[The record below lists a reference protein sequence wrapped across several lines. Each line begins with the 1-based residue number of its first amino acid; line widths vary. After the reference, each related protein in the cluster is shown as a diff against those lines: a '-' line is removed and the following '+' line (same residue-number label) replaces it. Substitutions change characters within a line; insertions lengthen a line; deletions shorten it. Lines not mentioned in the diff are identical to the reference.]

1 MDYQQTSEVNPAV
14 KGSLG
19 WCLIYVRDFFSAP
32 LSGPDAWSA
41 WTKYIKLK
49 HADWNIPSGVY
60 VPIWFDGYWNG
71 ERLGHTAVY
80 KDGKVWSSPYKA
92 GATNAVLNSIADVE
106 RIYGMK
112 YVGWSEDIG
121 GKQVI
126 KKGTDM
132 IEKENYAQL
141 RVVNSEVKGWDVHQT
156 HSGAFDAREIA
167 AWTGQPWVKF
177 IQQAWE
183 EGEGYR
189 TQKAL
194 WQSFYN
200 QYKDIVGELS
210 KRPTTAE
217 LQAVVKKL
225 AEAEKQAQAAAEEAA
240 RLKLEQTEDTQLLNE
255 AGSWLQKLFNRLFKK
270 G

>member
-1 MDYQQTSEVNPAV
+1 MKQLVQPNLNTV
-14 KGSLG
+14 GTLG
-19 WCLIYVRDFFSAP
+19 YCLVYVRDVFSAP
-32 LSGPDAWSA
+32 WAGTDAWTS
-41 WTKYIKLK
+41 WNSYTKLK

-71 ERLGHTAVY
+71 QRLGHTAVY
-80 KDGKVWSSPYKA
+80 KDGKVWSSPYKQ
-92 GATNAVLNSIADVE
+92 GATNAVLSSIAEVE

-132 IEKENYAQL
+132 IEKDNFAQL
-141 RVVNSEVKGWDVHQT
+141 RVVNSEVKGWDINQT
-156 HSGAFDAREIA
+156 HAGAFDAREIG
-167 AWTGQPWVKF
+167 AWAGQPWVKF

-183 EGEGYR
+183 EGEAYR

-194 WQSFYN
+194 WQSFYY

-217 LQAVVKKL
+217 LQAVLKKL

-240 RLKLEQTEDTQLLNE
+240 KLKLEQTEDTQLLNE
-255 AGSWLQKLFNRLFKK
+255 GGSFLQKLFNRLFKK